1 MKVDTKQRKKARKG
15 FVQVCGNKEL
25 AARMVHIIQV
35 GKQGLDS
42 LVMDLGRLLAET
54 IMDMEREE
62 RSGPDGKPLYPGLY
76 KWAYQQ
82 GSIYCGDQKIHV
94 NHPRLRGHE
103 GEITLATYETL
114 KQRGAFSEELL
125 ARALRGI
132 SGRRYKETVIDTA
145 SAFGVSASSV
155 SRHFIEASS
164 KKLKEFKER
173 DLSDISVFAVF
184 IDTVHRGN
192 DAFMVALGI
201 DTKGHKHVLG
211 FWQGATENHEICE
224 ELLADIE
231 RRGLFLSKKM
241 LFITDGG
248 KGIIKTLR
256 ERFGTKLLHQR
267 CIIHKDR
274 NIQRH
279 LARKYRKEAHRRFM
293 QALEQNLYDDAKK
306 MLLDFEKWLRA
317 INESAADSL
326 TEALEEILTV
336 HRLSVPLELRKTL
349 SSTNPIENM
358 FSTVRDCE
366 VNIKRYRGS
375 AMSQRWLA
383 SVILYCEQGFRRIKG
398 HGHIAALIER
408 IEGEQG
414 DTVSVAA

>member
-15 FVQVCGNKEL
+15 FAQVYGDKEL
-25 AARMVHIIQV
+25 AARMIHVLQV

-42 LVMDLGRLLAET
+42 FIMELGRLLAET

-94 NHPRLRGHE
+94 NHPRLRGPK
-103 GEITLATYETL
+103 GEMALSTYETL

-173 DLSDISVFAVF
+173 DLSSLAVFAVF

-201 DTKGHKHVLG
+201 DIKGHKHVLG
-211 FWQGATENHEICE
+211 FWQGATESHEICE

-231 RRGLFLSKKM
+231 RRGLFLSNKT
-241 LFITDGG
+241 LFVTDGG
-248 KGIIKTLR
+248 KGVTKALR
-256 ERFGTKLLHQR
+256 GK
-267 CIIHKDR
+267 
-274 NIQRH
+274 
-279 LARKYRKEAHRRFM
+279 
-293 QALEQNLYDDAKK
+293 
-306 MLLDFEKWLRA
+306 
-317 INESAADSL
+317 
-326 TEALEEILTV
+326 
-336 HRLSVPLELRKTL
+336 
-349 SSTNPIENM
+349 
-358 FSTVRDCE
+358 VRD
-366 VNIKRYRGS
+366 KTPPPT
-375 AMSQRWLA
+375 
-383 SVILYCEQGFRRIKG
+383 LY
-398 HGHIAALIER
+398 HP
-408 IEGEQG
+408 
-414 DTVSVAA
+414 